1 MGKLEDI
8 RDELHRMADAQFDG
22 IKDCFNHMKQA
33 LGATASDDEVL
44 DKLLQTMQQVS
55 GVTQES
61 IKQQLAATRERIADM
76 EKKIGEVTDVR

>member
-22 IKDCFNHMKQA
+22 IKECFERMKQV
-33 LGATASDDEVL
+33 LGAEMSDDEIL
-44 DKLLQTMQQVS
+44 DRLLETMQQVS

-61 IKQQLAATRERIADM
+61 IKQQLAATKERIDNM
-76 EKKIGEVTDVR
+76 EKKITEVTNV

>member
-22 IKDCFNHMKQA
+22 IQECFTRMKQV
-33 LGATASDDEVL
+33 LGAEMSDDEIL
-44 DKLLQTMQQVS
+44 DRLLETMQQVS

-61 IKQQLAATRERIADM
+61 IKQQLAATKERIDSM
-76 EKKIGEVTDVR
+76 EKKIAEVTNV